1 MRTQQPD
8 EEMSSPSP
16 ARMYDY
22 FLGGTTNYQIDR
34 DAAERG
40 LTYAPEIKT
49 IATANRQ
56 FLIRAIRF
64 LAEQGVNQFL
74 DIGSGLPTQEN
85 VHEIAQSVTPSARTV
100 YVDNDP
106 SVLPQA
112 QALIIGDDRTRYIQA
127 DVRDPHGILS
137 HPETTRHL
145 DPAQPWAVVLCSVLH
160 FVPDADDPYGVVYRL
175 MEAAP
180 SGSYL
185 IFSHVSRTDV
195 DPELYKILIATNSN
209 NLSNP
214 ITYRTVEEIARFFD
228 QPDWDLLP
236 PGMVD
241 VQSWQPHSIVD
252 DFTPGRVRVLGGV
265 ARKR

>member
-1 MRTQQPD
+1 
-8 EEMSSPSP
+8 MSSPSP

-22 FLGGTTNYQIDR
+22 FLGGTTNYQVDR

-40 LTYAPEIKT
+40 LAYAPEIKT

-64 LAEQGVNQFL
+64 VAEQGVDQFL

-127 DVRDPHGILS
+127 DVRDPHGILN
-137 HPETTRHL
+137 HKETLQHL
-145 DPAQPWAVVLCSVLH
+145 DPARPWAVVLCSVLH

-175 MEAAP
+175 MEAVPA
-180 SGSYL
+180 GSYL

-195 DPELYKILIATNSN
+195 DPELYKILMATNAN

-214 ITYRTVEEIARFFD
+214 ITYRTMEEIARFFD
-228 QPDWDLLP
+228 QPDWELLA

-241 VQSWQPHSIVD
+241 VQRWQPDGVAD